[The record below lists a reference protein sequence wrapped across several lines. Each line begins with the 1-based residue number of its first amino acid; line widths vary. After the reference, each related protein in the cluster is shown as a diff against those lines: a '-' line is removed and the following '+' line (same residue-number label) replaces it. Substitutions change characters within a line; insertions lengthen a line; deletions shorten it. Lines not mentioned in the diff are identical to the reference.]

1 MISKN
6 VSWVNNVKLVT
17 AAIFKSP
24 WRREPHPI
32 KSHFA
37 WDQLNKTWLDGGQ
50 PADTDVALGPLY
62 RFDKKYSMCTYMHCR
77 EFLVM
82 TIFKLFFLFYPSR
95 SIQDVLSLKH
105 FYDLNLGW
113 CTMFRVS
120 TIYPC
125 CKLFFKRASARNLL
139 DIRGILSDEN
149 PLNFNV
155 NSVLRLHI
163 HIW

>member
-1 MISKN
+1 M
-6 VSWVNNVKLVT
+6 

-50 PADTDVALGPLY
+50 PADTDVALGQLY

-82 TIFKLFFLFYPSR
+82 TIFKLFFLFYPR
-95 SIQDVLSLKH
+95 CSISKAFLRFKPWMVYYVSSEYYIPLLQIILQKGISKKPFGYQGNTIRQKPIKFQRELRFETSYTYLIKH
-105 FYDLNLGW
+105 WLA
-113 CTMFRVS
+113 
-120 TIYPC
+120 
-125 CKLFFKRASARNLL
+125 KR
-139 DIRGILSDEN
+139 IVQG
-149 PLNFNV
+149 
-155 NSVLRLHI
+155 
-163 HIW
+163 

>member
-1 MISKN
+1 MKFYNNS
-6 VSWVNNVKLVT
+6 SVNNVKLVM

-50 PADTDVALGPLY
+50 PADTDVALGQLY

-82 TIFKLFFLFYPSR
+82 TIFKLFFLFYPR
-95 SIQDVLSLKH
+95 CSISKAFLRFKPWMV
-105 FYDLNLGW
+105 YY
-113 CTMFRVS
+113 VS
-120 TIYPC
+120 SEYYIPC

-139 DIRGILSDEN
+139 DIRGILSDKN